1 MVEPGLHQ
9 SSQHAFRDPDGGRD
23 QIGIKTGRLS
33 AGGDIY
39 EIAPRAGLATRQM
52 HLQHPQFSCFAEY
65 TQPNR
70 NVELALSRIER
81 ERIRAIGAA
90 ERAAMG

>member
-9 SSQHAFRDPDGGRD
+9 SSQHAFRNPDGGRD
-23 QIGIKTGRLS
+23 QIGIETGRVS

-39 EIAPRAGLATRQM
+39 EIAPRARLSTRQM
-52 HLQHPQFSCFAEY
+52 QLQHPQFSRFAEY
-65 TQPNR
+65 TRPSR
-70 NVELALSRIER
+70 GVELALSRIER
-81 ERIRAIGAA
+81 ERIRAIA